1 MTKKRHIRAL
11 FVMGLLFLVATL
23 PAAAKKTVY
32 LVKNSVGEVLKGDT
46 LYTTSGDFVRMQ
58 ETDRPAVD
66 GIEPLLPDKKDGL
79 WKSHFTW
86 GAEVGS
92 TIDMTGHDLST
103 FNVDLLFGFKNS
115 FIKLAGVGIGIHR
128 AIQNGTNMIPVYAVF
143 RTSFRKKPSLLFLEA
158 QAGYSFNTWK
168 THSGDYLRDFTSA
181 LGFGINLSQSRR
193 AKSYVILSAAYLYV
207 NKSHQQLLELD
218 TNNMYGVNLS
228 FGVSF

>member
-1 MTKKRHIRAL
+1 MAKIRNILGL
-11 FVMGLLFLVATL
+11 FVMGLLFFFTAQ
-23 PAAAKKTVY
+23 PIAAKKTVY
-32 LVKNSVGEVLKGDT
+32 LVKNSVTEKFEGDT
-46 LYTTSGDFVRMQ
+46 LYTASGDFVRMQ
-58 ETDRPAVD
+58 ETDTPPVQ

-92 TIDMTGHDLST
+92 TIDLTGHDLST

-115 FIKLAGVGIGIHR
+115 FIKMAGVGIGIHR

-168 THSGDYLRDFTSA
+168 THTGDYLRDFTSA

-193 AKSYVILSAAYLYV
+193 AKSYIILSASYLYV
-207 NKSHQQLLELD
+207 NESHQQLLELD
-218 TNNMYGVNLS
+218 TNNLYGVNLS
-228 FGVSF
+228 FGVNF